1 MKVNNYM
8 TDFKHKSAELL
19 IFMLIKSIPKL
30 LKPANGWPD
39 INLTNSL
46 FHSYGVMYRKYYP
59 TGRKEEEDNFKF
71 NMENN
76 VWAFTADIGKGKSD
90 IYLALKQRLENK
102 EIYNEHY
109 PSIEHVVFHEIGHQ
123 YYFNKGI
130 NVGYFEAEHLADIYA
145 NACMINL
152 YQKNKNFEGYYCK
165 FSNESLEILKAVTF
179 RRIMPKKLLT
189 HAQMVWEEY
198 GVI

>member
-46 FHSYGVMYRKYYP
+46 FHSYGVRYRKYYP
-59 TGRKEEEDNFKF
+59 SGSIEEENDFKF

-76 VWAFTADIGKGKSD
+76 VWAFTLNVGPHKSD

-102 EIYNEHY
+102 DIYGEHH
-109 PSIEHVVFHEIGHQ
+109 PSVEHVVFHEIGHQ

-130 NVGYFEAEHLADIYA
+130 DVGYFEAEHLADIYA

>member
-8 TDFKHKSAELL
+8 TDFEHKSAELL

-59 TGRKEEEDNFKF
+59 SGNTEEEREFLF
-71 NMENN
+71 NLKNN
-76 VWAFTADIGKGKSD
+76 IWAFTKNCGKNKGD
-90 IYLALKQRLENK
+90 IYLALKQRLNRK
-102 EIYNEHY
+102 EIYNGDH
-109 PSIEHVVFHEIGHQ
+109 PSVEHVIFHEIGHQ
-123 YYFNKGI
+123 YYFSNGI
-130 NVGYFEAEHLADIYA
+130 DVNFFEHEYLADIYA

-152 YQKNKNFEGYYCK
+152 YQKNKNFEGYYSK
-165 FSNESLEILKAVTF
+165 FSDESLKILKAVTPK
-179 RRIMPKKLLT
+179 RIMPKELLK
-189 HAQMVWEEY
+189 HAQKVWEEY